1 MSSNHPTS
9 FQGDIVAAVRDAILA
24 AFPDAEVQVAGGGGH
39 FQIEVVSAAFAGL
52 GTLQKQRPVYAAIA
66 HLMKGNEAPV
76 HAIDSLVCR
85 TP

>member
-1 MSSNHPTS
+1 MASNHPTL